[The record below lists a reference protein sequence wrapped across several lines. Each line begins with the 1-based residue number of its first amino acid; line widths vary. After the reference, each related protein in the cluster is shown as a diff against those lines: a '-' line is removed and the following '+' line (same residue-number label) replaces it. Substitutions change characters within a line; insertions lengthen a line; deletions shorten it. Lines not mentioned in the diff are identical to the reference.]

1 MSSVDD
7 YISTVLS
14 IKYLNISE
22 TRDLIDVLESP
33 WVDRIKKI
41 ANNLSR
47 YNIDN
52 LFLIHEL
59 KLRHFI
65 RDTALINFS
74 KEFIGSSFSESKITM
89 DDKINYSNKP
99 RVVLGVH
106 DYFQVF
112 TAYKLSLML
121 GGVYTFVEDSDLVP
135 DGLSRIFRNS
145 YGLYNKIS
153 NGGVIVETGGQKKP
167 YELMRKCIDDK
178 KSVFATIDM
187 FSNALKNVINVEGEL
202 GEYKIVSGVIEYYIN
217 HGYEFYCAR
226 TIMNEA
232 GKVCLY
238 IDELTGGNVTDIS
251 KSYIGRLEYYN
262 ILDPLGW
269 EGFLNRKF

>member
-1 MSSVDD
+1 MDTVDD
-7 YISTVLS
+7 YIST
-14 IKYLNISE
+14 ILNIKCLNINE
-22 TRDLIDVLESP
+22 TRELINVLESP
-33 WVDRIKKI
+33 WVDRINKI
-41 ANNLSR
+41 AKNLSR

-65 RDTALINFS
+65 RDAALINFS
-74 KEFIGSSFSESKITM
+74 KEFIELSLSESKITM

-99 RVVLGVH
+99 SVVLGVH

-135 DGLSRIFRNS
+135 EGLSKIFRNS

-167 YELMRKCIDDK
+167 YELMKKCIDDK

-187 FSNALKNVINVEGEL
+187 FSNALKNVIEIDGGL
-202 GEYKIVSGVIEYYIN
+202 GEYKIVSGVIEYYIK
-217 HGYEFYCAR
+217 HDYEFYFAR
-226 TIMNEA
+226 TIMDEA
-232 GKVCLY
+232 GKVSLY
-238 IDELTGGNVTDIS
+238 LDELLGETVFDIS
-251 KSYIGRLEYYN
+251 MGYIKKLEYYN
-262 ILDPLGW
+262 NLDPLGW
-269 EGFLNRKF
+269 EGYSNMNF